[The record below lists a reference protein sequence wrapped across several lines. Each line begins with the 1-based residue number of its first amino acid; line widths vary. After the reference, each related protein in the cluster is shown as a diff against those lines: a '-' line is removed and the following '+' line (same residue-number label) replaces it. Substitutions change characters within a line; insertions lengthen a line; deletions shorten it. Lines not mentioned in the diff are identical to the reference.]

1 MKPRFSNTARGFA
14 VLAAFVLASMSMGCS
29 PGYGCYY
36 SDVKVEK
43 ASPPERTIQALP
55 QENSEIEAEMISE

>member
-1 MKPRFSNTARGFA
+1 MKPGFSNTVRGFT

-36 SDVKVEK
+36 SDVRVEK
-43 ASPPERTIQALP
+43 ASLTECTIQALP
-55 QENSEIEAEMISE
+55 QENSEVAAEMISE